1 MKLFLMAILLTIL
14 YADTGFSK
22 RRRGQCKCG
31 RGAQNRIIGGQ
42 YADKNE
48 FPWMARIY
56 GGCAS
61 LCGGALISNRHI
73 LTAYHCLM
81 RSSDTKPCDHSDGK
95 RKAVLGSNVVT
106 YDGMF
111 YAGTAGG
118 ISLKKFVYPPN
129 AGLAWNSGPEAH
141 DIAIYIL
148 DRPVTFSSKI
158 QPICLPAPG
167 TSYAGEPAIVAGWGD
182 YRKGNHP
189 NSERLR
195 KVSQKVHGV
204 VRGRRPFISTEI
216 QTTWNGTPMDP
227 CSGDSGGPL
236 MWMDN
241 VGRFRIIGTVE
252 GGGFNC
258 DANYQAT
265 SYGDKRQKYNN
276 VMNYLGWIKD
286 VIKKSRKTDR
296 CAIVD

>member
-1 MKLFLMAILLTIL
+1 MKLVWLAILLTVL
-14 YADTGFSK
+14 YADTGASK
-22 RRRGQCKCG
+22 RRGQCSCG

-42 YADKNE
+42 YADNDE

-56 GGCAS
+56 GGCAVK

-73 LTAYHCLM
+73 LTAYHCL
-81 RSSDTKPCDHSDGK
+81 RRERSDTKPCDHSDGK
-95 RKAVLGSNVVT
+95 RKAVLGTNVVT
-106 YDGMF
+106 YDGILF
-111 YAGTAGG
+111 GSAGG
-118 ISLKKFVYPPN
+118 ISLKKFAYPPH
-129 AGLAWNSGPEAH
+129 AGLRTFAPETH

-148 DRPVTFSSKI
+148 DKSVTFSREI

-182 YRKGNHP
+182 YRIGNHR

-204 VRGRRPFISTEI
+204 VRGRRPLISTEI

-227 CSGDSGGPL
+227 CSGDSGSPL
-236 MWMDN
+236 MWTDN
-241 VGRFRIIGTVE
+241 AGRFRIIGTVS

-258 DANYQAT
+258 DANYQA
-265 SYGDKRQKYNN
+265 SYYGDKRQKYNN

-286 VIKKSRKTDR
+286 EIKKSRKTDR